1 MKRLRINRT
10 VLSVAIA
17 TTGILASAC
26 TASSADHSARFT
38 VPVLA
43 YEGGIR
49 PAGEHL
55 TLEALSTA
63 GGQACP
69 FVDTGEE
76 VGLLVSPPGS
86 YAHSSPM
93 ALVIGGTTITVGQRF
108 QVVRTERLDAGFEC
122 GGQHW
127 PTAFWL
133 KDETVSLLPATSL
146 GGTRIS

>member
-1 MKRLRINRT
+1 MKRLRINRI
-10 VLSVAIA
+10 VLSIAIA

-26 TASSADHSARFT
+26 MASSVDHSARFT

-55 TLEALSTA
+55 TLEALSTTS
-63 GGQACP
+63 GEACP

-86 YAHSSPM
+86 YAQSSPM
-93 ALVIGGTTITVGQRF
+93 ALVIGGTTIMVGQRF
-108 QVVRTERLDAGFEC
+108 QAVRTERLDAGFEC